1 MNPSDLDDDA
11 LEGLLR
17 AAAPEPLLEDGFV
30 ARTMTAV
37 DQAARSE
44 SAPRRATPAAPIAIA
59 RALAA
64 EQRRHEA
71 QARLWR
77 WATAGVAAGFLL
89 MLVAVLVSPSD
100 GTIAAPPP
108 LQWYPLSV
116 LLAVGAVWV
125 AWRELRSN

>member
-17 AAAPEPLLEDGFV
+17 AAAPAPLLEDGFV
-30 ARTMTAV
+30 ARTMAAV

-44 SAPRRATPAAPIAIA
+44 AAPRRATPAAPIAIA